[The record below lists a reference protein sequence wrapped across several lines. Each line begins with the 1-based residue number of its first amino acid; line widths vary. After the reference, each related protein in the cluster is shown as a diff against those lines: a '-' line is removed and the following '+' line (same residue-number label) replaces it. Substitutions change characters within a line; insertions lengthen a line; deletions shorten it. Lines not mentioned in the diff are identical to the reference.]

1 MGCHYM
7 DLPFWALGLRHPL
20 RVEAQG
26 PPPHPE
32 GCPPWLIVAYKFPAR
47 GTQPPVT
54 LTWYDGGKK
63 PRPVTAGQVSAGGS
77 GVLFVGNK
85 GMLLADY
92 RRHRL
97 LPAKQYQ
104 DFVRPKAFLPES
116 IGHHKEW
123 IQACQHGGPTTCS
136 FDYSGA
142 LTEAVLLGM
151 VSYRS
156 GQALDWDEKAL
167 RVTNVPEVER
177 FLRSSYR
184 KPWAL

>member
-1 MGCHYM
+1 
-7 DLPFWALGLRHPL
+7 
-20 RVEAQG
+20 
-26 PPPHPE
+26 
-32 GCPPWLIVAYKFPAR
+32 
-47 GTQPPVT
+47 
-54 LTWYDGGKK
+54 
-63 PRPVTAGQVSAGGS
+63 
-77 GVLFVGNK
+77 VLFVGNK

-156 GQALDWDEKAL
+156 GQALDWDGKAL